1 MSLTKVSYSM
11 ITGAAINILD
21 YGCVGDNSTDNLVA
35 FQKAINVA
43 GDTGIKRVYVPA
55 GTYILQ
61 LTSGINIV
69 DSAGNAI
76 NGFEIFGA
84 GDASV
89 LKVGINSAKNYEA
102 ILGSIL
108 YIENVYVHDIAFDF
122 NTARAATRIG
132 AERFHNPAIML
143 TRGGLNIQVENCSF
157 LNASVDQPVRLAN
170 LTAPHV
176 KVNQVSFDNCRW
188 YVFSDGVA
196 GNNQADIS
204 CIYAFVNDMR
214 ISNCSW
220 YSGLTSMAGV
230 SSKGITAIE
239 CYGKWVS
246 IDGNTFRF
254 VNRAHIIGSVNN
266 VLESDDVL
274 ITNNVYNNCVCLVDS
289 QTRSETQGSITFIGN
304 KASWNANAPLSLPQF
319 LDLNFT
325 SGTQPS
331 KQNSL
336 SIKSNHFEFTNATA
350 ATTGGSGSYSHL
362 VESSTTELIEFTGN
376 TVTGHPSGIFH
387 TEFFDVA
394 KTKMT
399 LVFKGNTLRNIR
411 TDAAK
416 AGRGGAPFFLEA
428 SAIDLN
434 SVTFEENYVENYCVK
449 ANRAGTGYDGPLV
462 AVIFNATGE
471 NLIVANN
478 TVLGANIPIRTDSPQ
493 PTFTSTVTTGNL
505 AGTQT
510 D

>member
-1 MSLTKVSYSM
+1 MSLTKATYSM
-11 ITGAAINILD
+11 IEGACINVLD
-21 YGCVGDNSTDNLVA
+21 YGCVGDNSTDNLAA
-35 FQKAINVA
+35 FQAAINAA

-55 GTYILQ
+55 GTYVLQ

-76 NGFEIFGA
+76 NGFEICGD

-108 YIENVYVHDIAFDF
+108 YIENVYIHDIAFDF
-122 NTARAATRIG
+122 NAARAATRVG
-132 AERFHNPAIML
+132 SERFHNPAIML
-143 TRGGLNIQVENCSF
+143 TRGGLNIQIENCSF

-188 YVFSDGVA
+188 YIFSDGVP
-196 GNNQADIS
+196 GNDQTDIS
-204 CIYAFVNDMR
+204 CIFAYVNDMR

-220 YSGLTSMAGV
+220 YSGLTSMAGK

-239 CYGKWVS
+239 CYGKWIT

-266 VLESDDVL
+266 VLESDDIL
-274 ITNNVYNNCVCLVDS
+274 IANNVYNNCVCLVDS
-289 QTRSETQGSITFIGN
+289 QTRSETQGTITFVGN

-325 SGTQPS
+325 GAGQPE
-331 KQNSL
+331 KQNAL
-336 SIKSNHFEFTNATA
+336 SIKSNYFEFINATA
-350 ATTGGSGSYSHL
+350 ATTGSSGSYSHL

-376 TVTGHPSGIFH
+376 TVVGHPSGIFH
-387 TEFFDVA
+387 TEFFNTA

-411 TDAAK
+411 TDASK
-416 AGRGGAPFFLEA
+416 AGRGTAPFFLEA

-462 AVIFNATGE
+462 AIIFNATGK
-471 NLIVANN
+471 NLVVANN

-505 AGTQT
+505 TGTQT

>member
-11 ITGAAINILD
+11 ITGAAVNILD
-21 YGCVGDNSTDNLVA
+21 YGCVGDGSTDNRAA
-35 FQKAINVA
+35 FQSAIKAA

-61 LTSGINIV
+61 LTEGINIV
-69 DSAGNAI
+69 DTAGNAI
-76 NGFEIFGA
+76 DGFEIFGD

-108 YIENVYVHDIAFDF
+108 YIEDVYVHDLAFDF
-122 NTARAATRIG
+122 NTARAATRVG
-132 AERFHNPAIML
+132 SERFHNPAIML
-143 TRGGLNIQVENCSF
+143 ARGGLNLQVENCSF

-170 LTAPHV
+170 LTAPFV
-176 KVNQVSFDNCRW
+176 KVNQVTFDNCRW

-196 GNNQADIS
+196 GNNQTDIS
-204 CIYAFVNDMR
+204 CIYAYVNDMR

-239 CYGKWVS
+239 CYGKWIT
-246 IDGNTFRF
+246 IDNSTFRF
-254 VNRAHIIGSVNN
+254 VNRAHIIGSVN
-266 VLESDDVL
+266 VASESDDIL
-274 ITNNVYNNCVCLVDS
+274 ITGNVYNNCVCLVDS
-289 QTRSETQGSITFIGN
+289 QTRSQTQGTITFVAN
-304 KASWNANAPLSLPQF
+304 KASWNANAPLALPQF

-325 SGTQPS
+325 GGAQPE
-331 KQNSL
+331 KQNAL
-336 SIKSNHFEFTNATA
+336 SIKSNYFEFVNATA

-362 VESSTTELIEFTGN
+362 VESSTTELVEFTGN
-376 TVTGHPSGIFH
+376 TVVGHPSGIFH
-387 TEFFDVA
+387 TEFFDTA

-411 TDAAK
+411 TDATK
-416 AGRGGAPFFLEA
+416 AGRGTAPFFLEA
-428 SAIDLN
+428 SAIDVN
-434 SVTFEENYVENYCVK
+434 SVTFEENYIENYCVK

-462 AVIFNATGE
+462 AVIYNATGK
-471 NLIVANN
+471 NLIVVNN

-493 PTFTSTVTTGNL
+493 PTFTSQITSGNL
-505 AGTQT
+505 TGTQT